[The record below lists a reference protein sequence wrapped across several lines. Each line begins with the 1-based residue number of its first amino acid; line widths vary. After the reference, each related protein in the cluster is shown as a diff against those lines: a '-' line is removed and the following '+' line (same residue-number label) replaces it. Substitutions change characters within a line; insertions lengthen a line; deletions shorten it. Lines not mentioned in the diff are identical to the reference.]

1 MKKRMLVL
9 LGLLLLL
16 LFTAC
21 GKQTQ
26 EPRQTKAGVG
36 DGVCGIPWEQVE
48 TIAITRST
56 EGGTECA
63 ALTEQE
69 DIQLVMGML
78 EDITVGAETSM
89 AVSDDDLR
97 VDISASG
104 QSCTLTFEGS
114 SILLDGKRYE
124 VQNLS
129 PLKRYAENLLGR

>member
-16 LFTAC
+16 LAAC

-26 EPRQTKAGVG
+26 EPGQTG

-48 TIAITRST
+48 TITITRST
-56 EGGTECA
+56 EGGTESA
-63 ALTEQE
+63 ALTQQQ

-78 EDITVGAETSM
+78 GDITVGAENSM

>member
-1 MKKRMLVL
+1 MNKQMLVL

-16 LFTAC
+16 LAAC

-26 EPRQTKAGVG
+26 EPGQTEAGVV
-36 DGVCGIPWEQVE
+36 VCGIPWEQVE
-48 TIAITRST
+48 TITITRST
-56 EGGTECA
+56 EGGTESA
-63 ALTEQE
+63 ALTQQQ

-78 EDITVGAETSM
+78 GNVTVGAENSM

>member
-16 LFTAC
+16 LAAC

-26 EPRQTKAGVG
+26 EPGQTE

-48 TIAITRST
+48 TITITRST
-56 EGGTECA
+56 EGGTESA
-63 ALTEQE
+63 ALTQQQ

-78 EDITVGAETSM
+78 GDITVGAENSM

-97 VDISASG
+97 VEISASG